1 MFNFLKE
8 YVVADRSVR
17 SKQKPIFYPIYQDE
31 IDEAESL
38 LQMELPKELK
48 RFYQEIGCGF
58 LKSDKRTFFN
68 RFMDPISVA
77 DFRLRQDIYEYNP
90 NLDDV
95 DDVDDDES
103 LVFFEVTELN
113 FLTIKFKEG
122 NELGQC
128 PIYSEDEKIADSLE
142 EFLIKMDE
150 NPDYYI

>member
-38 LQMELPKELK
+38 LKMELPKELK
-48 RFYQEIGCGF
+48 RFYQEIGFGF
-58 LKSDKRTFFN
+58 LKSDTRTFFN

-90 NLDDV
+90 NLDD
-95 DDVDDDES
+95 DDS

-113 FLTIKFKEG
+113 FLTIKFKEE

>member
-1 MFNFLKE
+1 MFNFLKK

-17 SKQKPIFYPIYQDE
+17 SKQKPIFYPIYQEE

-38 LQMELPKELK
+38 LQMELPKELQ
-48 RFYQEIGCGF
+48 RFYREIGCGF
-58 LKSDKRTFFN
+58 LKSDKRMFFN

-90 NLDDV
+90 NLDG
-95 DDVDDDES
+95 VDDDES
-103 LVFFEVTELN
+103 LVFFEATELN
-113 FLTIKFKEG
+113 FLTIKFKEE

>member
-1 MFNFLKE
+1 MFNFLKKC
-8 YVVADRSVR
+8 VVADESIK
-17 SKQKPIFYPIYQDE
+17 SDQTPIFYPLKSEE
-31 IDEAESL
+31 IEEAEDL
-38 LQMELPKELK
+38 LKMKFPKELK
-48 RFYQEIGCGF
+48 NFYIEIGYGF
-58 LKSDKRTFFN
+58 LEASSKFFFN
-68 RFMDPISVA
+68 RFMDPFSVA

-95 DDVDDDES
+95 DDDDES

-113 FLTIKFKEG
+113 FLTIKFKEE

-142 EFLIKMDE
+142 GFLIKMDE

>member
-48 RFYQEIGCGF
+48 RFCQEIGCGF
-58 LKSDKRTFFN
+58 LKSDTRTFFN

-90 NLDDV
+90 NLDD
-95 DDVDDDES
+95 DDS

-113 FLTIKFKEG
+113 FLTIKFKEE

>member
-8 YVVADRSVR
+8 YVVADRSVC
-17 SKQKPIFYPIYQDE
+17 SKQKPIFYPIYQDG

-38 LQMELPKELK
+38 LQMKLPKELK

-58 LKSDKRTFFN
+58 LKSDKKTFFN

-95 DDVDDDES
+95 DDDES

-113 FLTIKFKEG
+113 FLTIKFKEE

-142 EFLIKMDE
+142 GFLIKMDE

>member
-1 MFNFLKE
+1 MFNFLKK

-17 SKQKPIFYPIYQDE
+17 PKQKPIFYPIYQEE

-48 RFYQEIGCGF
+48 RFYEEIGCGF
-58 LKSDKRTFFN
+58 LKSNKRTFFN

-95 DDVDDDES
+95 DDDES

-113 FLTIKFKEG
+113 FLTIKFKEE

-142 EFLIKMDE
+142 EFSIKMGE

>member
-68 RFMDPISVA
+68 RFMDPISVV

-90 NLDDV
+90 NLDDE
-95 DDVDDDES
+95 ES
-103 LVFFEVTELN
+103 LVFFKVTELN
-113 FLTIKFKEG
+113 FLTIKFKEE

-128 PIYSEDEKIADSLE
+128 PIYSEDEKIAGSLE
-142 EFLIKMDE
+142 GFLIKMDE
-150 NPDYYI
+150 NPGYYI